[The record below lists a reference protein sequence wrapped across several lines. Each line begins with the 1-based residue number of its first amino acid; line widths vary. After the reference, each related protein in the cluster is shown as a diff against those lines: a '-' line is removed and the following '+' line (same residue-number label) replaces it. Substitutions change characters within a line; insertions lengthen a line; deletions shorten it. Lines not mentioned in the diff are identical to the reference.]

1 MLYAFDMGN
10 VAIKG
15 IEFLEK
21 TISLLGVC
29 APEFLLDY
37 AHYNHVLM
45 EGLLSDEDYYRHVE
59 HAFGIKVPGRPLSD
73 FFNPRFNQPV
83 VKVISALRSDG
94 HRIICASNTFEPH
107 WSIIQKRGLD
117 VLFDKCYLSHE
128 MGVTKPSAAFFRH
141 IMKSE
146 NVQPEEMMFID
157 DMKENIDAAK
167 QLGIKTLWYHAGY
180 DDSTLMMNLRKAL

>member
-10 VAIKG
+10 VVIKD

-37 AHYNHVLM
+37 AHHSHVLM

-59 HAFGIKVPGRPLSD
+59 HAFGIKVTGRPLSD
-73 FFNPRFNQPV
+73 FFNPRLNQPV
-83 VKVISALRSDG
+83 VKAIEFLHSKG
-94 HRIICASNTFEPH
+94 QRIVCASNTFEPH
-107 WSIIQKRGLD
+107 WSVIKKRGLD
-117 VLFDKCYLSHE
+117 AVFDKCYLSHE
-128 MGVTKPSAAFFRH
+128 MGLTKPSAAFFHH

-146 NVQPEEMMFID
+146 GVQPKEMMFID

-167 QLGIKTLWYHAGY
+167 KLGIRTLWYHAGY
-180 DDSTLMMNLRKAL
+180 DDSVLMTNFSC